1 MNRNSPF
8 VFLFFLLLIA
18 ALLFTAAGQRREES
32 HTTPTPWSPVQI
44 TLDSILPTL
53 TPGWWDAIGSG
64 TSAPA
69 ASPFPTP
76 TPRK

>member
-18 ALLFTAAGQRREES
+18 ALVFTAAGQRRDES
-32 HTTPTPWSPVQI
+32 RLTPTPWSPVQI
-44 TLDSILPTL
+44 TLDSIQPTL
-53 TPGWWDAIGSG
+53 TPGWWDAIGRG
-64 TSAPA
+64 ASAPA